1 MLFPLSAR
9 KNAALLSVYKTSQA
23 RRLFQFFPI
32 FLYFSLHVYRPS
44 SLHPIYHVACG
55 IFGMRTSAFCSGYS
69 PDARDKADE
78 MRFCHR
84 VIQRHIPFAVHLL
97 DMKRVRFVA
106 CPRLHGAKLSAAAGD
121 FRAARRGQNVAAR
134 RAGVKLN
141 SFHIASVFFL
151 LVSLSAEEAGHIRAE
166 RVG

>member
-1 MLFPLSAR
+1 
-9 KNAALLSVYKTSQA
+9 
-23 RRLFQFFPI
+23 
-32 FLYFSLHVYRPS
+32 
-44 SLHPIYHVACG
+44 
-55 IFGMRTSAFCSGYS
+55 MRTSAFCSGYS